1 MDGKDDVWEIDL
13 DDDTENSDELNPAVF
28 KLISEQIE
36 QLPPFP
42 MVVNHILSMIEDPN
56 ATLADLSRVILNDPS
71 LTGMILKAINSAYY
85 GFNSKISTVSH
96 AVSLLGF
103 NEVKNLALSLPI
115 NDALFAKTRSFG
127 LGQADLWVHS
137 VGVGICGRMIGEKVR
152 YPVPEEAFVAGLL
165 HDIGKN
171 LLNDVFPERFDQA
184 LHRAEEQQ
192 RALVDIEQELL
203 TISHAT
209 IGSWLAQHW
218 KLPDTLTT
226 AIQNHHQPLATISDE
241 DTGIRLEAIIFLADF
256 LAKFL
261 SLGFSG
267 DRYPPRIRPEIF
279 KHLAIKPEDV
289 ISIAEG
295 VQRDMQPTLRPFG
308 LEIDLKPLTTEDKTK
323 MAEFF
328 APLD

>member
-13 DDDTENSDELNPAVF
+13 DDDTGNSDELDPAVF

-42 MVVNHILSMIEDPN
+42 MVINQVLSMIEDPN
-56 ATLADLSRVILNDPS
+56 ATLADLSRIILNDPS
-71 LTGMILKAINSAYY
+71 LTGMILKVINSAYY

-103 NEVKNLALSLPI
+103 NEVKNMALSLPI
-115 NDALFAKTRSFG
+115 NDTLFAKTRSSG
-127 LGQADLWVHS
+127 LSQADLWVHS
-137 VGVGICGRMIGEKVR
+137 VGVGICGRKIGEKVR

-165 HDIGKN
+165 HDIGKT
-171 LLNDVFPERFDQA
+171 LLNDVFPDKFDQA

-209 IGSWLAQHW
+209 IGFWLAQHW
-218 KLPDTLTT
+218 KLPDALTA
-226 AIQNHHQPLATISDE
+226 AIQNHHQPLIAISDGNA
-241 DTGIRLEAIIFLADF
+241 GIRLEAIIFLADF

-267 DRYPPRIRPEIF
+267 DRCLPPIGPEIV

-289 ISIAEG
+289 VSIAEA
-295 VQRDMQPTLRPFG
+295 VQKDIQPTLRPFG
-308 LEIDLKPLTTEDKTK
+308 LEIDLKSITAEDKTK
-323 MAEFF
+323 MAGFF
-328 APLD
+328 TTPD

>member
-13 DDDTENSDELNPAVF
+13 DDDTGNSDELDPAVF

-42 MVVNHILSMIEDPN
+42 MVINQILSMIEDPN
-56 ATLADLSRVILNDPS
+56 ATLADLSRIILNDPS
-71 LTGMILKAINSAYY
+71 LTGMILKVINSAYY

-103 NEVKNLALSLPI
+103 NEVKNMALSLPI
-115 NDALFAKTRSFG
+115 NDTLFAKTRSSG
-127 LGQADLWVHS
+127 LSQADLWVHS
-137 VGVGICGRMIGEKVR
+137 VGVGICGRKIGEKVC

-165 HDIGKN
+165 HDIGKT
-171 LLNDVFPERFDQA
+171 LLNDVFPDKFDQA

-209 IGSWLAQHW
+209 IGFWLAQHW
-218 KLPDTLTT
+218 KLPDALTA
-226 AIQNHHQPLATISDE
+226 AIQNHHQPLIAISDGNA
-241 DTGIRLEAIIFLADF
+241 GIRLEAIIFLADF

-267 DRYPPRIRPEIF
+267 DRCLPQIGPEIV

-289 ISIAEG
+289 VSIAEA
-295 VQRDMQPTLRPFG
+295 VQRDIQPTLRPFG
-308 LEIDLKPLTTEDKTK
+308 LEIDLKSITAEDKTK
-323 MAEFF
+323 MASFF
-328 APLD
+328 TTLD

>member
-13 DDDTENSDELNPAVF
+13 EGATEESNELDPAVL

-42 MVVNHILSMIEDPN
+42 MVIEQVLRVVENPRSS
-56 ATLADLSRVILNDPS
+56 LADLTKVILNDPS
-71 LTGMILKAINSAYY
+71 LTSMILKVINSAYY
-85 GFNSKISTVSH
+85 GFNGKISTVSH
-96 AVSLLGF
+96 AVSLLGL

-115 NDALFAKTRSFG
+115 NDTLFTKNRSFG

-137 VGVGICGRMIGEKVR
+137 VGVGICGRKIGEKVR

-165 HDIGKN
+165 HDIGKT
-171 LLNDVFPERFDQA
+171 LLNDVFPDRFDQA

-192 RALVDIEQELL
+192 RPLVDIEQELL

-218 KLPDTLTT
+218 KLPEPLTT
-226 AIQNHHQPLATISDE
+226 AIQNHHQPLTTIPDG
-241 DTGIRLEAIIFLADF
+241 DTGIHLEAIIFLADF

-267 DRYPPRIRPEIF
+267 DRYLPRITPGIF
-279 KHLAIKPEDV
+279 KHLAVTPEDV
-289 ISIAEG
+289 ISIAED
-295 VQRDMQPTLRPFG
+295 VQRDIQPTLRPFG
-308 LEIDLKPLTTEDKTK
+308 LEIDLKPITAEDKTK